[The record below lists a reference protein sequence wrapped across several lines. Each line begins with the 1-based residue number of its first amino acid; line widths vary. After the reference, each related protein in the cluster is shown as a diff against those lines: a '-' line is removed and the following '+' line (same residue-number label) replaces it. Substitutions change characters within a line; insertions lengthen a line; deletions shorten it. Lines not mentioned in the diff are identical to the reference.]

1 MSKRLTFFIA
11 ALCLATPLAAR
22 QAAEPP
28 LDPACPAAGH
38 PLPRGP
44 DWLCLGTLNEDYS
57 FASVYPKSVERV
69 PALDAA
75 VRAEAARGA
84 AWIAAEA
91 QRSRAERRMMAPM
104 RYEARWQVDAILPEV
119 AAASAAIGH
128 HVGGA
133 HGGIEYKTILID
145 PRRGRRLV
153 LADLFRPGFLES
165 RTLGDRIHGVWA
177 VQDAFCRALTA
188 EVRDRRDDP
197 AAAVACPNVEEQ
209 PVTLVC
215 GGNGRIDRMRTL
227 LNPYVIGSWA
237 EGPYEIEF
245 PIDAMIMDGMK
256 RRYRSAFG
264 LARESRPRSPLRP
277 CR

>member
-1 MSKRLTFFIA
+1 MSK
-11 ALCLATPLAAR
+11 ALLALLALVALSGPLPA
-22 QAAEPP
+22 QDPP
-28 LDPACPAAGH
+28 GDVTDPACPADTICIARRDAH
-38 PLPRGP
+38 
-44 DWLCLGTLNEDYS
+44 YS
-57 FASVYPKSVERV
+57 FSFRYPRAAAQI
-69 PALDAA
+69 PALEALLQ
-75 VRAEAARGA
+75 AEAATGEAWLGA
-84 AWIAAEA
+84 HSQPAGEA
-91 QRSRAERRMMAPM
+91 PPFS
-104 RYEARWQVDAILPEV
+104 YEAGWRIDAQLPELV
-119 AAASAAIGH
+119 AASAAIGH
-128 HVGGA
+128 HTGGA
-133 HGGIEYKTILID
+133 HGGIEYRAILID

-197 AAAVACPNVEEQ
+197 AAAVACPNIEEQ
-209 PVTLVC
+209 PVTLLC
-215 GGNGRIDRMRTL
+215 GANGRIDRMRAL
-227 LNPYVIGSWA
+227 LNAYVVGSWA
-237 EGPYEIEF
+237 EGPYKIEF